1 MNPDQI
7 QAFVLT
13 FAQSHP
19 AVASLIA
26 FMGACRVAAKPI
38 SSIVHGIVELTPSQR
53 DDGLL
58 TSFLAWFQ
66 TPLGIKVAYGL
77 DWLTS
82 IKIVPPAKPI
92 VVVVT
97 PAK

>member
-1 MNPDQI
+1 MNPDAI
-7 QAFVLT
+7 QAFVLN

-19 AVASLIA
+19 WLASLIA

-38 SSIVHGIVELTPSQR
+38 SSIVHSIVELTPSKR

-58 TSFLAWFQ
+58 TDFLAWFQ
-66 TPLGIKVAYGL
+66 TPLGSKAAYAL

-82 IKIVPPAKPI
+82 IKIVPPAPKVPT
-92 VVVVT
+92 V
-97 PAK
+97 